1 MPTLKKKK
9 KSKHVK
15 TQKKKD
21 NRYKPTDNL
30 DIGMI
35 IIMIMI
41 DIFEEKMN
49 KMENFAREME
59 PIKEFKIE

>member
-1 MPTLKKKK
+1 
-9 KSKHVK
+9 
-15 TQKKKD
+15 
-21 NRYKPTDNL
+21 
-30 DIGMI
+30 
-35 IIMIMI
+35 MIMI